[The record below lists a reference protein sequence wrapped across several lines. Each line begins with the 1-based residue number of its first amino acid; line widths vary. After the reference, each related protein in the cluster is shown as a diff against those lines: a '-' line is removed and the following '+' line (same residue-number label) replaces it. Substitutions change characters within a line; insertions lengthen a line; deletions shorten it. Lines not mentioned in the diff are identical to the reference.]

1 MKVTYILL
9 GCLLA
14 SMSAG
19 CGERSARITPE
30 SEAYAGE
37 SNMPVEQAQ
46 DRTAEP
52 TPSSEFP
59 FPADKG
65 GRLLAD
71 RLRPANQ
78 VPTLPEDKPAA
89 AKRLA
94 GPAKLE
100 NPELSLPKVPILHPP
115 SLPLTKIKPIRPTL
129 VEGEPPLS
137 RARLDLPSP
146 TPVKLAVGPKIAW
159 PSPDIH
165 QPIPLSI
172 LARQVTDRASLD
184 DPSGDASLA
193 AALAAKVPDRSTPAP
208 FLRLTI
214 HDPFE
219 HRNAVRLR
227 NSHDLELS
235 FVPIDPIR
243 VPMK

>member
-1 MKVTYILL
+1 
-9 GCLLA
+9 
-14 SMSAG
+14 
-19 CGERSARITPE
+19 
-30 SEAYAGE
+30 
-37 SNMPVEQAQ
+37 MPVEQVQ
-46 DRTAEP
+46 DGTAEP
-52 TPSSEFP
+52 TPNSEFP

-78 VPTLPEDKPAA
+78 VPPLPEDKPAA

-100 NPELSLPKVPILHPP
+100 NPELSMPKVPVPAPP
-115 SLPLTKIKPIRPTL
+115 SIPVRKTKPIRPTL
-129 VEGEPPLS
+129 VEAEPPLS
-137 RARLDLPSP
+137 RQRLDLPGP
-146 TPVKLAVGPKIAW
+146 GPVKLSAGPKVAW
-159 PSPDIH
+159 PSADIT
-165 QPIPLSI
+165 QPIPLPI

-184 DPSGDASLA
+184 DPSGDASQA
-193 AALAAKVPDRSTPAP
+193 AALASKVPDRTALAP

-214 HDPFE
+214 PDPFE

-227 NSHDLELS
+227 AAPLELS
-235 FVPIDPIR
+235 SMPMDPIR

>member
-1 MKVTYILL
+1 
-9 GCLLA
+9 
-14 SMSAG
+14 
-19 CGERSARITPE
+19 
-30 SEAYAGE
+30 
-37 SNMPVEQAQ
+37 MPVEQAQ
-46 DRTAEP
+46 DGTAEP

-78 VPTLPEDKPAA
+78 VPPLAEDKPAPS
-89 AKRLA
+89 KRLA
-94 GPAKLE
+94 GSPKLE
-100 NPELSLPKVPILHPP
+100 NPDLALPKLPILHPP

-137 RARLDLPSP
+137 RERFDLLGPA
-146 TPVKLAVGPKIAW
+146 PVKLAAGPKIAW
-159 PSPDIH
+159 PSADIT
-165 QPIPLSI
+165 QPIPLPI
-172 LARQVTDRASLD
+172 LARQVTDRASRD

-193 AALAAKVPDRSTPAP
+193 AALATKVPDRTAPAP

-214 HDPFE
+214 PDPFE

-227 NSHDLELS
+227 TPLPEISL
-235 FVPIDPIR
+235 PIIPRLRDS
-243 VPMK
+243 KN

>member
-1 MKVTYILL
+1 MKVTHILL

-30 SEAYAGE
+30 SEAYAAE
-37 SNMPVEQAQ
+37 STMPVEQAQ
-46 DRTAEP
+46 DGTAEP

-59 FPADKG
+59 FPTDQG

-78 VPTLPEDKPAA
+78 VPTLPEEKHAPS
-89 AKRLA
+89 KRSA
-94 GPAKLE
+94 SPAKLE
-100 NPELSLPKVPILHPP
+100 NPELSLPKLPILHPP

-137 RARLDLPSP
+137 RERLDLPSP
-146 TPVKLAVGPKIAW
+146 TPVKLAAGPKIAW
-159 PSPDIH
+159 PSPYIH

-184 DPSGDASLA
+184 DPSGDASQA
-193 AALAAKVPDRSTPAP
+193 AALASKVPDRTVPAP

-214 HDPFE
+214 PDPFE

-227 NSHDLELS
+227 AAPLELS
-235 FVPIDPIR
+235 SMPMDPIR